1 MAKNHVAI
9 KERYIT
15 EDILNDLKEK
25 MVFVGGPRQVGKTT
39 MSLYIADNYYNKSY
53 QYLNWDNREDR
64 KDILKSIRKPD
75 VKLIVYDEIHKYKF
89 WKNYLK
95 GEYDKHK
102 KEFDILVTGSA
113 RLDIYRKGGDSLLGR
128 YRYYRLHPFSLSE
141 FLGRN
146 PVYFVASNLNFDA
159 YSKEYNEASDI
170 LLKFGGFPEPLFK
183 QSERDLRRW
192 HNERIDR
199 LVRNDIRDVENI
211 RELSLMQVL
220 VDLLPSKVSSL
231 LSINSLREDL
241 EVSHKTVS
249 SWLDMLER
257 FYYSFRIYP
266 FYDSKIKSL
275 KKEPKIYLWD
285 WSEIEDDGAKY
296 ENMIASHLLKFCHYL
311 YDKEGFKAD
320 LHYIRDKEKREVDF
334 LISIDKKP
342 WFCVE
347 TKKSYGD
354 VPGSLLYFKDRLSI
368 PHAYLVVQE
377 KSIDKIQKDV
387 RIMSYDKFLSGLI

>member
-1 MAKNHVAI
+1 MGNNAV

-15 EDILNDLKEK
+15 IDICNDLKEK

-39 MSLYIADNYYNKSY
+39 LSLYIARNYYKSF
-53 QYLNWDNREDR
+53 QYLNWDNRDDR
-64 KDILKSIRKPD
+64 KEILKSIRKPD
-75 VKLIVYDEIHKYKF
+75 TELIIYDEIHKYQS

-102 KEFDILVTGSA
+102 DEFGILVTGSA

-141 FLGRN
+141 FLGKN
-146 PVYFVASNLNFDA
+146 PVYFIDKNLNFDS
-159 YSKEYNEASDI
+159 YSKEYYEASDI

-183 QSERDLRRW
+183 QSEKDLRRW

-199 LVRNDIRDVENI
+199 LVRGDIRDIENI

-220 VDLLPSKVSSL
+220 VDLLPSKVSSM
-231 LSINSLREDL
+231 LSVNSLREDI

-249 SWLDMLER
+249 LWLDILER
-257 FYYSFRIYP
+257 FYYCFRIYP
-266 FYDSKIKSL
+266 FYGSKIKSL
-275 KKEPKIYLWD
+275 RKEPKIYLWD
-285 WSEIEDDGAKY
+285 WSEIEDEGAKY

-311 YDKEGFKAD
+311 YDKEGHKAE

-334 LISIDKKP
+334 LISINKKP

-347 TKKSYGD
+347 TKKSYGNI
-354 VPGSLLYFKDRLSI
+354 PGSLVYFKERLAI
-368 PHAYLVVQE
+368 PYSYLVVQE
-377 KSIDKIQKDV
+377 KGIDKIQKDV
-387 RIMSYDKFLSGLI
+387 RIISFDKFLSGLV